1 MSYIFFNNLTKNAIQ
16 NLNFDL
22 NKNNLILISI
32 DEFRQKLN
40 QIENFI
46 YDILKENSNFKI
58 KYHKLLEMNN
68 QLCNNY
74 DIEGNFNSEKDINNI
89 NFVNDSFHT
98 SSSNFN
104 TMNKSPENVFENNY
118 DNISIIKKPDINIFD
133 RKDSNNLQ
141 QKGTLEIYKTLEQR
155 VNMLEK
161 ELNMQKIYNYNNQN
175 NKNYNSLN
183 TKNDIVI
190 KKVRSKSGN
199 KIHNKQM
206 SDNSEYSQNE
216 VPIFD
221 KPKKNIKKKKKKKVH
236 IKNNES
242 NEESLNNKNHNKN
255 CKGSYKNILDKNII
269 PLQNKKN
276 NHLGVNLKN
285 VNIKQKKY

>member
-1 MSYIFFNNLTKNAIQ
+1 
-16 NLNFDL
+16 
-22 NKNNLILISI
+22 
-32 DEFRQKLN
+32 
-40 QIENFI
+40 
-46 YDILKENSNFKI
+46 
-58 KYHKLLEMNN
+58 MNN

-161 ELNMQKIYNYNNQN
+161 ELNMQKKLY
-175 NKNYNSLN
+175 SLGHYFL
-183 TKNDIVI
+183 TI
-190 KKVRSKSGN
+190 
-199 KIHNKQM
+199 
-206 SDNSEYSQNE
+206 
-216 VPIFD
+216 
-221 KPKKNIKKKKKKKVH
+221 
-236 IKNNES
+236 
-242 NEESLNNKNHNKN
+242 
-255 CKGSYKNILDKNII
+255 
-269 PLQNKKN
+269 
-276 NHLGVNLKN
+276 
-285 VNIKQKKY
+285 